1 MGKIKYESTVTLGSV
16 IQIIIILG
24 SLISAWHK
32 MDKVLVDHEARLK
45 GLERSVYGYN
55 HSTQPPVPDKQYEPV
70 RKPGS

>member
-1 MGKIKYESTVTLGSV
+1 MGKIKYESTITLGTIIQMTV
-16 IQIIIILG
+16 IIG

-55 HSTQPPVPDKQYEPV
+55 HSTQTPIPTKQYEPL